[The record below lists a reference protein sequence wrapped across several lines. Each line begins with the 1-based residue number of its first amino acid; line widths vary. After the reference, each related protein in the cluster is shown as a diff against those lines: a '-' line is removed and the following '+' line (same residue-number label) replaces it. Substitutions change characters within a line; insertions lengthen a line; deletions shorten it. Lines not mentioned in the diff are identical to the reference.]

1 MNVAFYAPF
10 KPLDHPDPSGDRTI
24 GQELAAALINEGLTL
39 TVPSRFRS
47 RWFSKRPQ
55 LWFSAIGA
63 RRAALEQA
71 SRDQTQIW
79 LTYHSY
85 YKSPDVI
92 GPFVARELG
101 IPYVIFQGVYSTKPR
116 RRLTTWLG
124 YTLNRRALLAANL
137 VISNRRLDLENLR
150 RLLPEQRLAYVK
162 PGIDPAAFA
171 FEGSARRELRQAWN
185 MEDAPIVVT
194 AAMFRDGVKTQSL
207 TYLFQRLGELAR
219 SGMRFYLVVAGDGE
233 TRAALTALAEREVP
247 GRHLFLGNVPR
258 EELWS
263 VFGAGDV
270 FAFPGIGESLGM
282 VYLEAQAAGLPVV
295 ALADGGVAEVVE
307 DGRTGFLTAPGD
319 AAAYRRALA
328 TLLTDR
334 ERRLAMGEEAER
346 HVRTNHDRSRNY
358 ASVVKA
364 LQQLAGE
371 G

>member
-1 MNVAFYAPF
+1 M
-10 KPLDHPDPSGDRTI
+10 
-24 GQELAAALINEGLTL
+24 AAACLTLVPSKSAGVLYTRLPEAPSRGEVLINAVWGLGPYAVDGVITPDTYRLDRDTL
-39 TVPSRFRS
+39 AVLG
-47 RWFSKRPQ
+47 W
-55 LWFSAIGA
+55 
-63 RRAALEQA
+63 
-71 SRDQTQIW
+71 
-79 LTYHSY
+79 
-85 YKSPDVI
+85 DV
-92 GPFVARELG
+92 AE
-101 IPYVIFQGVYSTKPR
+101 KPR
-116 RRLTTWLG
+116 
-124 YTLNRRALLAANL
+124 
-137 VISNRRLDLENLR
+137 
-150 RLLPEQRLAYVK
+150 
-162 PGIDPAAFA
+162 
-171 FEGSARRELRQAWN
+171 
-185 MEDAPIVVT
+185 
-194 AAMFRDGVKTQSL
+194 MFRDGVKTQSL